1 MSRKFFISL
10 FVAVLI
16 IGQVPMVVLA
26 AQGNSG
32 AGSGNTSSGSG
43 NTSTGSGSG
52 TSDGTQGNN
61 SSAGSGMGTG
71 VGMYGSLTDEERDA
85 RIAELQGMGKEER
98 CTTLEGNIGNRQN
111 YYVQN
116 MESYQ
121 NSYQHMYQVV
131 EAATLRLGDLGI
143 DVTPLEGLLTQLQEQ
158 MQTMT
163 QLKTQLQTQM
173 QSAYSY
179 ACDEANAGQYRSQ
192 VSAASQTM
200 AQVRSQIQQMNQL
213 LREEII
219 AALNEI
225 QAYL

>member
-10 FVAVLI
+10 FAVVLI
-16 IGQVPMVVLA
+16 LGQVPVMLTA
-26 AQGNSG
+26 AQGSG
-32 AGSGNTSSGSG
+32 NAGSGNTSSGSG
-43 NTSTGSGSG
+43 NTSAGSG
-52 TSDGTQGNN
+52 TQGSN

-71 VGMYGSLTDEERDA
+71 GGMYGSLTDEERDA

-131 EAATLRLGDLGI
+131 EAATLRLGDLGV
-143 DVTPLEGLLTQLQEQ
+143 DVTKLEGLLTQLQEQ

-179 ACDEANAGQYRSQ
+179 ACDESGAGQYRSQ
-192 VSAASQTM
+192 VTAASQTV
-200 AQVRSQIQQMNQL
+200 AQVRSQVQQMNQL